1 MQIGKMLPD
10 DEFKARI
17 VPILSALFA
26 SSDPTIRSTL
36 LENIPQFAALLTE
49 QVVEA
54 NIFPQVSSLIPSC
67 HAVHFPTSLY
77 RRYSCCAAL
86 GLVIACRSGGKQWLG
101 GACVYCGERVSLLK
115 RLV

>member
-26 SSDPTIRSTL
+26 SSDPSIRTTL
-36 LENIPQFAALLTE
+36 LENIPQFAAYLTE

-54 NIFPQVSSLIPSC
+54 SIFPQVPLPPPVTTC
-67 HAVHFPTSLY
+67 YYKHAL
-77 RRYSCCAAL
+77 L
-86 GLVIACRSGGKQWLG
+86 GH
-101 GACVYCGERVSLLK
+101 
-115 RLV
+115 

>member
-1 MQIGKMLPD
+1 MRLQIGKMLPE

-36 LENIPQFAALLTE
+36 LDSIPQFATYLTE

-54 NIFPQVSSLIPSC
+54 NIFPQVPSL
-67 HAVHFPTSLY
+67 
-77 RRYSCCAAL
+77 
-86 GLVIACRSGGKQWLG
+86 
-101 GACVYCGERVSLLK
+101 
-115 RLV
+115 